1 MKRLCFGALLKIIYQ
16 ARINGVTKP
25 KLCTAVAKGFNSLYE
40 FDSTGASHQM
50 DCHDNPPLPFMDD
63 VNSCDIS
70 EASRLFNDHVIPL
83 LKSSLWKEIVKAI
96 QIILEDDTTIPED
109 IIIGKASGYDKK
121 NIVTSTNFCLADLL
135 CNAFYYALT
144 NVKNRDCK
152 AETKAINKVFLQS
165 LHEDATCIQLRAQD
179 KIDPNSTLLPT
190 LSADSLSPFVF
201 DNKGVING
209 LPNKTTA
216 QIYSVL
222 IRNNKFDFQKL
233 KEKLFDAINSYVF
246 SRVSIDEADTL
257 AKSRTLG
264 IKGMQR
270 FLRIY
275 KDDAEALLG
284 EMLLYIF
291 LEVALKAPKI
301 LSKIEIDEVTG
312 IIKSKSEC
320 IHLLAPF
327 DSGLS
332 SHQLV
337 CGASNICGNLHDAV
351 DRAFSKIIDIEAN
364 SDKEYQ
370 FVSNTNYNQIL
381 PPDTTTFLV
390 KLIVP
395 EDDKSPTAD
404 MSFGVFLG
412 YTIHVDA
419 DGLNNDEYRTAAH
432 KQLVSDIEEMKTYVY
447 DKIINAGLRGYSF
460 YFYVVPFNDADNER
474 RSIIEEII
482 AGG

>member
-16 ARINGVTKP
+16 ARINRVTQP
-25 KLCTAVAKGFNSLYE
+25 QLCTAIAKGFNSLYE
-40 FDSTGASHQM
+40 FDSTGASHQL
-50 DCHDNPPLPFMDD
+50 DCHDNPPIPLTDD
-63 VNSCDIS
+63 VTSCDINT
-70 EASRLFNDHVIPL
+70 ASRLFTNHVIPL
-83 LKSSLWKEIVKAI
+83 LKNSLWKEIVKAI
-96 QIILEDDTTIPED
+96 QIIIADDTTIPDETM
-109 IIIGKASGYDKK
+109 IGKTAGYEKK
-121 NIVTSTNFCLADLL
+121 NIITSTTFCLADLL
-135 CNAFYYALT
+135 CNVFYYAITCVT
-144 NVKNRDCK
+144 NRECK
-152 AETKAINKVFLQS
+152 AETKAISKDFLQS
-165 LHEDATCIQLRAQD
+165 IHDESNQIQFCVKESINPD
-179 KIDPNSTLLPT
+179 STLLPT

-233 KEKLFDAINSYVF
+233 KEKLFEAINSYVF
-246 SRVSIDEADTL
+246 SRVSIDAADTL
-257 AKSRTLG
+257 VKSRTLG

-291 LEVALKAPKI
+291 LEVALNAPKI
-301 LSKIEIDEVTG
+301 LSKVEIDEVAG

-327 DSGLS
+327 DSGLT

-337 CGASNICGNLHDAV
+337 CGASNICGNLYDAV
-351 DRAFSKIIDIEAN
+351 DRAFSKITDIEAN

-381 PPDTTTFLV
+381 PPDTTAFLV

-412 YTIHVDA
+412 YTIHVTA

-432 KQLVSDIEEMKTYVY
+432 NQLVSDIEEMKTYVY

>member
-16 ARINGVTKP
+16 ARINGITKP

-40 FDSTGASHQM
+40 FDSTSASHQM
-50 DCHDNPPLPFMDD
+50 DCHDNPPLPFMDA
-63 VNSCDIS
+63 VTTCDIN
-70 EASRLFNDHVIPL
+70 EASRLFTVHVIPL
-83 LKSSLWKEIVKAI
+83 LKNSLCKDIVKAI
-96 QIILEDDTTIPED
+96 QVILEDDNTIPED
-109 IIIGKASGYDKK
+109 TIIGKISGYEKK
-121 NIVTSTNFCLADLL
+121 NIIISTNFNLADLL

-144 NVKNRDCK
+144 CVKNRDCK
-152 AETKAINKVFLQS
+152 AETKAISKDFLQS
-165 LHEDATCIQLRAQD
+165 LHEAANCIQLRVQEKTNPD
-179 KIDPNSTLLPT
+179 STLLPT

-209 LPNKTTA
+209 LPNKTIA

-233 KEKLFDAINSYVF
+233 KEKLFETINSYVF
-246 SRVSIDEADTL
+246 SRVSIDAADTL

-291 LEVALKAPKI
+291 LEVALKASKI

-327 DSGLS
+327 NSGLP

-381 PPDTTTFLV
+381 SPDTTAFLV

-419 DGLNNDEYRTAAH
+419 EGLNNDEYRTAAH
-432 KQLVSDIEEMKTYVY
+432 NQLVADIEEMKTYVY
-447 DKIINAGLRGYSF
+447 DKIINAGLQGYSF

>member
-1 MKRLCFGALLKIIYQ
+1 MKRLCFGALFKIVYQ
-16 ARINGVTKP
+16 ARINKVTQP
-25 KLCTAVAKGFNSLYE
+25 RLCTAIAQGFNSIYE
-40 FDSTGASHQM
+40 FDSTGASHLL
-50 DCHDNPPLPFMDD
+50 DCHDNPPLKFVDD
-63 VNSCDIS
+63 VISCDINA
-70 EASRLFNDHVIPL
+70 ASKLFTDHVIPL
-83 LKSSLWKEIVKAI
+83 LKNSLWKEIVKAI
-96 QIILEDDTTIPED
+96 QIVLEDDTTIPED
-109 IIIGKASGYDKK
+109 AIIGRTIGYEKK
-121 NIVTSTNFCLADLL
+121 NIITSTNFCLADLL
-135 CNAFYYALT
+135 CNVFHYAIT
-144 NVKNRDCK
+144 CVTNRDCK
-152 AETKAINKVFLQS
+152 AETKAISKDFLQS
-165 LHEDATCIQLRAQD
+165 LYDEANRIQLHVQESTD
-179 KIDPNSTLLPT
+179 TVSTLLPT

-201 DNKGVING
+201 NNKGVING
-209 LPNKTTA
+209 LANKTSA

-233 KEKLFDAINSYVF
+233 KEKLFEAINSYVF
-246 SRVSIDEADTL
+246 SRVSIDAADTL

-301 LSKIEIDEVTG
+301 LSKIEIDEATG

-337 CGASNICGNLHDAV
+337 CGASNICGNLYDAV
-351 DRAFSKIIDIEAN
+351 DRAFLKIIDIEAN

-370 FVSNTNYNQIL
+370 FVSNTNYSQIL
-381 PPDTTTFLV
+381 PPDTTAFLV

-419 DGLNNDEYRTAAH
+419 DGLNIDEYRTAAH
-432 KQLVSDIEEMKTYVY
+432 SQLVSDIEEMKTYVY
-447 DKIINAGLRGYSF
+447 NKIINAGLRGYSF

-474 RSIIEEII
+474 KSIIEEII

>member
-1 MKRLCFGALLKIIYQ
+1 M
-16 ARINGVTKP
+16 
-25 KLCTAVAKGFNSLYE
+25 
-40 FDSTGASHQM
+40 
-50 DCHDNPPLPFMDD
+50 
-63 VNSCDIS
+63 
-70 EASRLFNDHVIPL
+70 
-83 LKSSLWKEIVKAI
+83 
-96 QIILEDDTTIPED
+96 
-109 IIIGKASGYDKK
+109 
-121 NIVTSTNFCLADLL
+121 L
-135 CNAFYYALT
+135 CNVFYYAIT
-144 NVKNRDCK
+144 CVTNRDCK
-152 AETKAINKVFLQS
+152 TEIKEISKDFLKG
-165 LHEDATCIQLRAQD
+165 LHENATNIQLRVQD
-179 KIDPNSTLLPT
+179 KTDLNSTILPT
-190 LSADSLSPFVF
+190 LSADTLSPFVF
-201 DNKGVING
+201 ENKGIING

-222 IRNNKFDFQKL
+222 IRNNRFDFQKL
-233 KEKLFDAINSYVF
+233 KEKLLDAINSYVF
-246 SRVSIDEADTL
+246 SRVRIEETDTL

-275 KDDAEALLG
+275 KDDAESLLG

-301 LSKIEIDEVTG
+301 FSKIEIDEVAG
-312 IIKSKSEC
+312 IAKSKCEC

-337 CGASNICGNLHDAV
+337 CGASNICGNLYDAV
-351 DRAFSKIIDIEAN
+351 DRAFSKIIDIAAN

-381 PPDTTTFLV
+381 PPATTAFLV

-395 EDDKSPTAD
+395 EEDNSTSVD
-404 MSFGVFLG
+404 MSFGIFLG
-412 YTIHVDA
+412 YTIHINA
-419 DGLNNDEYRTAAH
+419 DGLNNDEYRIEAH
-432 KQLVSDIEEMKTYVY
+432 NQLVSDIEEMKRYVY
-447 DKIINAGLRGYSF
+447 DKIINAGLQGYSF
-460 YFYVVPFNDADNER
+460 YFYVVPFNNADNER

>member
-1 MKRLCFGALLKIIYQ
+1 MKRLCFGSLLKIIYQ

-40 FDSTGASHQM
+40 FDSTSASHQM
-50 DCHDNPPLPFMDD
+50 DCHDNPPLPFMDA
-63 VNSCDIS
+63 VTTCDIN
-70 EASRLFNDHVIPL
+70 EASRLFTDHVIPL
-83 LKSSLWKEIVKAI
+83 LKNSLCKEVVKAI
-96 QIILEDDTTIPED
+96 QVILDDDITIPED
-109 IIIGKASGYDKK
+109 TIIGKISGYEKK
-121 NIVTSTNFCLADLL
+121 NIITSTNFCLADLL

-144 NVKNRDCK
+144 SVKNRDCK
-152 AETKAINKVFLQS
+152 AETKAIDKGFLQS
-165 LHEDATCIQLRAQD
+165 LREDAACIQFRMQD
-179 KIDPNSTLLPT
+179 IINPDSSLLPT

-222 IRNNKFDFQKL
+222 IRNNRFDFHKL
-233 KEKLFDAINSYVF
+233 KEKLLDAINSYVF
-246 SRVSIDEADTL
+246 SRVSIDAADTL

-264 IKGMQR
+264 TKGMQR

-284 EMLLYIF
+284 EMLLYVF

-301 LSKIEIDEVTG
+301 LSKIEIDEATG

-327 DSGLS
+327 DSGLP

-337 CGASNICGNLHDAV
+337 CGASRICGNLHDAI
-351 DRAFSKIIDIEAN
+351 DRAFSKINDIDAN

-370 FVSNTNYNQIL
+370 FVSNTNYSQIL
-381 PPDTTTFLV
+381 PPETTAFLL

-395 EDDKSPTAD
+395 EEDETTTVD

-419 DGLNNDEYRTAAH
+419 DRLSNDEYRTATH
-432 KQLVSDIEEMKTYVY
+432 NQLVSDIEEMKTYVY
-447 DKIINAGLRGYSF
+447 NKIIAAGLQGYSF